1 MFSKSI
7 TKPIAD
13 RFAWTKRVFAA
24 LTNNIKN
31 RVVGS
36 QRSIATKFS
45 GSLFSDASGNNY
57 DLEIEEVPIRDRHRA
72 RQILEILE
80 HCPEATTILEIY
92 KTDVRSSHDGDDQ
105 GFTISDFM
113 GDGKTPVN
121 PDVKSV
127 ALELF
132 ERLFPV
138 STIDLII
145 DTALGKGNFF
155 GSMGFTREGFAKD
168 SNAACI
174 GSLLCIPPYECFR
187 IESDDGRLLGFE
199 QRRSLTEQNVDYF
212 WHPAQMV
219 HIRYRRK
226 NLYGQSIWQQSLW
239 DWQEYKKSRDEY
251 AIGRR
256 ALALNP
262 RKHIFPQNYKP
273 EQMKQYREDLNNK
286 IRNGG
291 QVLTDFFMPFGGDV
305 VSLGQ
310 GNSGIKDLM
319 DAFMM
324 HRTQMIMPSQVPS
337 WRLAGFKGETAQDYV
352 GQPAL
357 AWVRTLNGV
366 RAILVEGIS
375 QVLDT
380 ELILRF
386 GADWYFANAKGKYRI
401 VFPEIRTSLS
411 APLIEDPNNIGVKQ
425 GIADVSGDRLLTT
438 EELAIAERHF
448 NQAVRNAQA
457 NGVDRNVL
465 ASWVESLRDRI

>member
-1 MFSKSI
+1 MFAKSA
-7 TKPIAD
+7 AD
-13 RFAWTKRVFAA
+13 RFAWTKKVFNV
-24 LTNNIKN
+24 LTNTIKN
-31 RVVGS
+31 TVVGS
-36 QRSIATKFS
+36 QRSIVAKFNGSFFS
-45 GSLFSDASGNNY
+45 GLSNKNY

-105 GFTISDFM
+105 GFTISEFL

-121 PDVKSV
+121 PDVKTV

-132 ERLFPV
+132 ERIFPV
-138 STIDLII
+138 STIDLMV
-145 DTALGKGNFF
+145 DNALGKGDFF
-155 GSMGFTREGFAKD
+155 GSLGFTREGFAKD
-168 SNAACI
+168 SADACI
-174 GSLLCIPPYECFR
+174 GTILKIPSYECFR
-187 IESDDGRLLGFE
+187 IETDGGQLLRFE
-199 QRRSLTEQNVDYF
+199 QRRNLTSEEADYV

-219 HIRYRRK
+219 HMRYRRK

-262 RKHIFPQNYKP
+262 RKHIFPSTYKP
-273 EQMKQYREDLNNK
+273 EQMRQYREDLNAK
-286 IRNGG
+286 IRNGD

-310 GNSGIKDLM
+310 GNSGVNDLIG
-319 DAFMM
+319 AFMM

-337 WRLAGFKGETAQDYV
+337 WRLAGFKGETAQDYI

-411 APLIEDPNNIGVKQ
+411 APVSEDPNNIGVKEGQ
-425 GIADVSGDRLLTT
+425 VDVSGDRLLTT

-448 NQAVRNAQA
+448 NQALRNAQS